1 MFRMPRRFREH
12 VIPELLY
19 ICSEIIDAGLKKHE
33 YRLNTGIRNKTSIE
47 ILGTVGRMKNFVL

>member
-1 MFRMPRRFREH
+1 MPRRFREH

-33 YRLNTGIRNKTSIE
+33 YRLNTGIRNKTLIE
-47 ILGTVGRMKNFVL
+47 IFGIVGRMKNFVL